1 MLASHFANHIP
12 VICPSGLLRSTN
24 SFLMNLSYNSE
35 RKVTKRTPPQSAC
48 PSGPLTIR
56 LCLRAALTR
65 RPGSTRLNPTS
76 MSDFPYQSRMPRQ
89 TSRGDCHLP
98 LSSPKTASLVGSI
111 DHGRSI
117 ESCRAWM
124 RVKTARCSL
133 DVTKWNPGLFKATG
147 NSRITLR
154 FIQATSMRSTSAR
167 GVFLWLLSLYE

>member
-1 MLASHFANHIP
+1 MPFGSASQHKFIPDEFVFA
-12 VICPSGLLRSTN
+12 CPK
-24 SFLMNLSYNSE
+24 
-35 RKVTKRTPPQSAC
+35 KVTKRKDTPTSLPFGSPHHSPLPTGRLDS
-48 PSGPLTIR
+48 PSGLDK
-56 LCLRAALTR
+56 AK
-65 RPGSTRLNPTS
+65 SDV
-76 MSDFPYQSRMPRQ
+76 MSDFPYQSRMARQ
-89 TSRGDCHLP
+89 TSRGNCFLP

-124 RVKTARCSL
+124 RVKTTRCSL